1 MQNQHEVCEE
11 EGKGDYG
18 HATITAEVSTHG
30 IFGFEKPGWGAV
42 LMQRTGSNGMAI
54 IATGGKRERGR
65 PCVGILQRDK
75 PFKWAKD
82 TEEEIQERKDEEAQ
96 CIQTAEAAPPVVRPM
111 VITTIVANL
120 LLIPGPTPDLL
131 SPRFRLTTIH
141 VVPSNN
147 SNDVKRSHH
156 CILAATV

>member
-54 IATGGKRERGR
+54 IATG
-65 PCVGILQRDK
+65 RDK